1 MRLRHGYLFI
11 SLLKYHIVFPSGHIF
26 ISRLQRLFFCTALL
40 IFFSHSVSY
49 SQDAY
54 ELCRKMI
61 AQIKQVQSLKFT
73 FRKEERINGKMMN
86 DKSFVKLQVN
96 PFMVYYKQE
105 YPKEGLELLYVQGSN
120 DNQALIN
127 TNGFPYINVNLDP
140 YGSTVRENQHH
151 TVHNMGLGVMA
162 TILEYLLNRYN
173 AQAKSMVKVS
183 GHTTWDGNEC
193 YIITME
199 NPNFKYE
206 DYTVKKDETLLTI
219 ASRMKLSE
227 HMILEKNGFD
237 DFTSVSA
244 GQVIKIPTDYAKSMI
259 LYLDKKRLVPLVTKV
274 YDDIGLYELYEYYGL
289 ELNYK
294 FDPEE
299 FKSSFKDYNF

>member
-1 MRLRHGYLFI
+1 MRLRHWYLFI
-11 SLLKYHIVFPSGHIF
+11 SPLNPCSCFLSCNTLFLRLL
-26 ISRLQRLFFCTALL
+26 RFFLCLIL
-40 IFFSHSVSY
+40 IFHISLSSSY
-49 SQDAY
+49 SQDAHD
-54 ELCRKMI
+54 LCRKMI

-86 DKSFVKLQVN
+86 DKSFVKLQVS

-140 YGSTVRENQHH
+140 YGNTVRENQHH

-162 TILEYLLNRYN
+162 AILEYLLNHYSV
-173 AQAKSMVKVS
+173 QAKSMVKVS
-183 GHTTWDGNEC
+183 GQTIWDGNEC
-193 YIITME
+193 YIIAMD

-206 DYTVKKDETLLTI
+206 NYTVKKDETLLTI
-219 ASRMKLSE
+219 ASRRKLSE
-227 HMILEKNGFD
+227 HMILEKNRLD
-237 DFTSVSA
+237 DFTSVSE

-289 ELNYK
+289 ELNCK